1 MPARKTEPA
10 RDLLHLI
17 PTLRFLARS
26 YRPGKEAA
34 DALVHETLLAA
45 LAGPCAALPPSD
57 LPSGLFAVMRRL
69 AGTEEITPGG
79 PPADWPDAVRRLPL
93 SFREALILTFLLDGD
108 EAEAAKICGCSP
120 QAVAVLAEEARHLLL
135 TEAPA
140 PQLPPGLIKAQ
151 TGGGRRSR
159 QAPMPRPMPSR
170 RNPAATPAGGST
182 RCQPGEST
190 RGRMP

>member
-1 MPARKTEPA
+1 MPASKTEPA
-10 RDLLHLI
+10 GDLLHLI
-17 PTLRFLARS
+17 PALRFLARS

-34 DALVHETLLAA
+34 DALAHETLLAA
-45 LAGPCAALPPSD
+45 LAGPCAALPASD
-57 LPSGLFAVMRRL
+57 LRTGLFGVMRRL
-69 AGTEEITPGG
+69 AGSGETAPGG

-93 SFREALILTFLLDGD
+93 PFREALILTFLLDGD

-120 QAVAVLAEEARHLLL
+120 HAVAVLAEEARHLLL

-140 PQLPPGLIKAQ
+140 PQLPSGLKAQ
-151 TGGGRRSR
+151 AAGGRRSR
-159 QAPMPRPMPSR
+159 QAPMPRPMPSS
-170 RNPAATPAGGST
+170 RNPAATPSGGST